1 MAYTEAQWNQFQAK
15 LPAEE
20 RIPYLVYLRAA
31 DPVAYS
37 KLANPLAGLK
47 ADSAPSPITVVD
59 ERGKIVGARTDTAA
73 QKAATT
79 TTGLTSTQKQAAVRK
94 LTAGQQ
100 LTDAELAFLG
110 MQPTAATTTTPVTTT
125 PVTTTPVTTTPTTVT
140 PTPTSPELTEALRL
154 QAEANARNE
163 KVQAA
168 KAKFDNK
175 QPLTAED
182 KALLGLDANFEYG
195 KTSQTDAL
203 TKEAADAAAQNE
215 KVQAAY
221 ARFQKKEPLTAEDKA
236 LLNLPADY
244 EYAGAGG
251 STVVS
256 TTATGA
262 TGDTVFTQAQ
272 LDAAVKAAQDKAI
285 AELKAKTD
293 QEKRDAEIA
302 AAAALAAGNNKGGL
316 TQADLDRAI
325 REALAQQEAK
335 AEALKREALAEADAK
350 ALAQK
355 QKASD
360 RLVSIFAG
368 YGLET
373 LAGFID
379 RRIKAD
385 VSEDMLL
392 LELYDQPEYQLRF
405 PGMKTLR
412 GKNRTITEK
421 EYMDIENSF
430 VQTARFFD
438 LPKGFYD
445 SADDF
450 GKLIGNEV
458 SAKEFQ
464 DRLQVG
470 QDLARSMSPT
480 ARAQLQEFYN
490 VGEGGITAYVLDADR
505 ALSLIQKQS
514 KAAQFVGFGREKGF
528 KLEGMTAAQAEQI
541 AGTEAYAKLSSQQL
555 QQALGQAAQLRQTQ
569 SRLTGIE
576 GEVYNENEALK
587 AVIEGSPEALLAS
600 QQRAQREGARFGGG
614 SGITGSSLRSTP
626 GL

>member
-1 MAYTEAQWNQFQAK
+1 MAYTEAQWNKIQATM
-15 LPAEE
+15 PPED
-20 RIPYLVYLRAA
+20 RVPYLAYLREA
-31 DPVAYS
+31 DPATYN
-37 KLANPLAGLK
+37 KLANPLGGLK
-47 ADSAPSPITVVD
+47 ADANPSPITVVD

-73 QKAATT
+73 QANARAASAQK
-79 TTGLTSTQKQAAVRK
+79 GLAAQEAIRK
-94 LTAGQQ
+94 LTSGQE
-100 LTDAELAFLG
+100 LTDAEKKLIG
-110 MQPTAATTTTPVTTT
+110 ISVTPTTAT
-125 PVTTTPVTTTPTTVT
+125 TTTPTTVT
-140 PTPTSPELTEALRL
+140 PAPTAGKTPEQIEAERV
-154 QAEANARNE
+154 QAEANALNE
-163 KVQAA
+163 KVKAA

-175 QPLTAED
+175 QPLSAED
-182 KALLGLDANFEYG
+182 KALLGIDANYEYG
-195 KTSQTDAL
+195 KATTTGKTPAQI
-203 TKEAADAAAQNE
+203 EADRVLAEATAQNE

-221 ARFQKKEPLTAEDKA
+221 KRYQNKEALSAEDKA
-236 LLNLPADY
+236 LLNLGADFAY
-244 EYAGAGG
+244 PTATTITTTDTT
-251 STVVS
+251 TVTP
-256 TTATGA
+256 TTAY
-262 TGDTVFTQAQ
+262 TQAE
-272 LDAAVKAAQDKAI
+272 LDAAVKAAQDKAA
-285 AELKAKTD
+285 AELQAKLD
-293 QEKRDAEIA
+293 KQKRDAEIA
-302 AAAALAAGNNKGGL
+302 AAAALAAQNNKGGL
-316 TQADLDRAI
+316 TQQDLDRAI

-335 AEALKREALAEADAK
+335 NEALKREAQAKADAEK
-350 ALAQK
+350 LAQK

-360 RLVSIFAG
+360 RLVSIFTG

-385 VSEDMLL
+385 ISEEMIL

-405 PGMKTLR
+405 PGMKALR

-421 EYMDIENSF
+421 EYMDIENTY

-470 QDLARSMSPT
+470 QDLARTMSPA
-480 ARAQLQEFYN
+480 ARTQLQELYN

-505 ALSLIQKQS
+505 ALSLIQKQA
-514 KAAQFVGFGREKGF
+514 KAAQFVGFGRERGF

-541 AGTEAYAKLSSQQL
+541 VGTEAYAKLSSQQM
-555 QQALGQAAQLRQTQ
+555 QQALGQAAQLRRTQ

-576 GEVYNENEALK
+576 GEVYNENEALQ

-600 QQRAQREGARFGGG
+600 QQRAQREGARFGG
-614 SGITGSSLRSTP
+614 SGGVTGSSLRSAP
-626 GL
+626 GI